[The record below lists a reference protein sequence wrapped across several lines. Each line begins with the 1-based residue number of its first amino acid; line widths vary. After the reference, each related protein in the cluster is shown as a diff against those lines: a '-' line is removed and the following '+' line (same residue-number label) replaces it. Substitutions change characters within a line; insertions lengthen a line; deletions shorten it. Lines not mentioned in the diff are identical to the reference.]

1 MLREIVE
8 GASWADDSELMF
20 SEIRKLVDKINAK
33 IGGSDPDVRVY
44 RSLEVAKDSLEKAL
58 KRL

>member
-20 SEIRKLVDKINAK
+20 SEIRELIEKINRK
-33 IGGSDPDVRVY
+33 IGSADADVRVY
-44 RSLEVAKDSLEKAL
+44 RSLEVARDSLEKAL